1 MPKAI
6 TLGNGS
12 VLIGIDQNGLVKDL
26 YYHYP
31 GLENHVG
38 ENLSHRIGV
47 FVDGRFSWLDDG
59 SWNINV
65 MSQKETM
72 ASNIIARNENLG
84 LTINFK
90 DILYNEKNIFIR
102 HITIENSFDRIRSL
116 KIFFNQQ
123 FNISET
129 HIGDTA
135 YFDPRE
141 GVLIHYKGRRV
152 FLVNTLRAEKT
163 GFDEYSI
170 GLIGI
175 EGQMGTYRDAE
186 DGELSGNPIEHG
198 QVDSVVGLLFEIPA
212 KEKTEFYYWLCIA
225 KSIDFAKKLNEEILA
240 RKPDSIITSSI
251 NYWKAWVNV
260 QNFSFYGLSPEV
272 VELFKKSLL
281 FIRSHVAKNGAII
294 ASGDSEMLQFGR
306 DYYRYVWPRDASFAA
321 ISLESA
327 GDFNASRRFF
337 EFCRDTITA
346 EGYFLHKYRPDKS
359 LGSSWHPWVREGKKQ
374 FPIQED
380 ETALVVCALWKH
392 YELSRDIEFIESIY
406 NPLIK
411 KAADFMVSYL
421 DEKTGLPGGSYDLW
435 EMQYGISTFTASA
448 VYGALIAASKFAE
461 LFGKSAGV
469 KKYIE
474 TAEIIKKGILKYLY
488 DKDEGIFYK
497 LIETSG
503 REVKINKTLDMSS
516 IYGIYEF
523 GVMDVTDPKVKKA
536 MEKTVQRLEV
546 KTEIGG
552 IARFEGDLY
561 HHKGGDYP
569 GNPWVNTTMWLAQY
583 YIKTAKNEK
592 DMEVVKKYL
601 EWAVKHKGPAG
612 TLSEQFDPFSGKEL
626 SASPLVWSHAEFVTT
641 VIAYLKKMEE
651 LGVCKACYPIS

>member
-175 EGQMGTYRDAE
+175 EGQMGTYWDAE

-198 QVDSVVGLLFEIPA
+198 QVDSVVGL
-212 KEKTEFYYWLCIA
+212 
-225 KSIDFAKKLNEEILA
+225 
-240 RKPDSIITSSI
+240 
-251 NYWKAWVNV
+251 
-260 QNFSFYGLSPEV
+260 
-272 VELFKKSLL
+272 
-281 FIRSHVAKNGAII
+281 
-294 ASGDSEMLQFGR
+294 
-306 DYYRYVWPRDASFAA
+306 
-321 ISLESA
+321 
-327 GDFNASRRFF
+327 
-337 EFCRDTITA
+337 
-346 EGYFLHKYRPDKS
+346 
-359 LGSSWHPWVREGKKQ
+359 
-374 FPIQED
+374 
-380 ETALVVCALWKH
+380 
-392 YELSRDIEFIESIY
+392 
-406 NPLIK
+406 
-411 KAADFMVSYL
+411 
-421 DEKTGLPGGSYDLW
+421 
-435 EMQYGISTFTASA
+435 
-448 VYGALIAASKFAE
+448 
-461 LFGKSAGV
+461 
-469 KKYIE
+469 
-474 TAEIIKKGILKYLY
+474 
-488 DKDEGIFYK
+488 
-497 LIETSG
+497 
-503 REVKINKTLDMSS
+503 
-516 IYGIYEF
+516 
-523 GVMDVTDPKVKKA
+523 
-536 MEKTVQRLEV
+536 
-546 KTEIGG
+546 
-552 IARFEGDLY
+552 
-561 HHKGGDYP
+561 
-569 GNPWVNTTMWLAQY
+569 
-583 YIKTAKNEK
+583 
-592 DMEVVKKYL
+592 
-601 EWAVKHKGPAG
+601 
-612 TLSEQFDPFSGKEL
+612 
-626 SASPLVWSHAEFVTT
+626 
-641 VIAYLKKMEE
+641 
-651 LGVCKACYPIS
+651 